1 MVGILPSSWKS
12 TTSPQQ
18 ITWRGVPRKCVAELL
33 GSPLRG
39 GMGRDPEVEDS
50 AALVSQNQEHIQE
63 LKPDRRHREE
73 VDDTMVL
80 T

>member
-1 MVGILPSSWKS
+1 
-12 TTSPQQ
+12 
-18 ITWRGVPRKCVAELL
+18 
-33 GSPLRG
+33 
-39 GMGRDPEVEDS
+39 VEDS